1 MTMASIQ
8 RQAASDRPRK
18 HSGTTAKEL
27 AILDATQEL
36 LKTVPLSDLS
46 VAQII
51 EAAHVSR
58 TSFYF
63 YFSSKDAVVVAL
75 VKDVS
80 REISELI
87 RPLLD
92 RGDVEP
98 EEAVRQSLTNWLT
111 VGGEHAAVLA
121 AAAEEWPRSQEIGA
135 VWHGVMRRVAEA
147 LARAIERERA
157 AGVAPPGVGSKALA
171 SSLVWATER
180 VFHVSAIGVPGLP
193 SISAAVE
200 PLVQMY
206 MGAIYGRPL
215 AQVGSSKPR
224 RTKAKR

>member
-1 MTMASIQ
+1 MAAIQ
-8 RQAASDRPRK
+8 RQGLSDRPRN

-27 AILDATQEL
+27 AILEATQEL
-36 LKTVPLSDLS
+36 LKTVSLSELS

-51 EAAHVSR
+51 EAANVSR

-75 VKDVS
+75 VKEVS

-87 RPLLD
+87 KPLLE
-92 RGDVEP
+92 RGDVDP
-98 EEAVRQSLTNWLT
+98 EDAVRQSLTNWLT

-121 AAAEEWPRSQEIGA
+121 AAAEEWPRSPEIGA
-135 VWHGVMRRVAEA
+135 VWHGVLRRVSDA

-157 AGVAPPGVGSKALA
+157 AGVAPPGVGGKALA

-215 AQVGSSKPR
+215 AQNGSSKPR